1 MKVILMKDVTRL
13 GQRGSI
19 VEVADGF
26 ALNVLI
32 PKGQAVMGTPA
43 ELTKWKQKEA
53 SKNLKKELATNTF
66 AQLINK
72 IHNDKISIE
81 GRKHEKGNLFA
92 QIKEN
97 DITEA
102 IYKVTNFSVDSKQI
116 IIKNSIKT
124 LGKHEVIIKQGNQSE
139 KIEIE
144 IK

>member
-1 MKVILMKDVTRL
+1 MKDVARL

-19 VEVADGF
+19 IEVADGF

-32 PKGQAVMGTPA
+32 PKGQAIMGTPA
-43 ELTKWKQKEA
+43 ELAKWKQKET

-72 IHNDKISIE
+72 IQNDKIIIE

-92 QIKEN
+92 QIKET
-97 DITEA
+97 DIADA
-102 IYKVTNFSVDSKQI
+102 IYKTTNFSVDPKQI

-124 LGKHEVIIKQGNQSE
+124 IGKHEVTIKQGGQSE

-144 IK
+144 VK

>member
-1 MKVILMKDVTRL
+1 MKDVARL
-13 GQRGSI
+13 GQRGSVI
-19 VEVADGF
+19 EVADGF

-32 PKGQAVMGTPA
+32 PKGQAIMGTPA

-53 SKNLKKELATNTF
+53 SKHLKKELATNTF

-72 IHNDKISIE
+72 IHNDKIIIE
-81 GRKHEKGNLFA
+81 GRKHKKGNLFA
-92 QIKEN
+92 QIKET
-97 DITEA
+97 DIADA
-102 IYKVTNFSVDSKQI
+102 IYKTTNFSVDPKQI

-124 LGKHEVIIKQGNQSE
+124 IGKHEVTIKQGSQSE